1 MPNNDEVNAIL
12 EQLRARTEQ
21 RLSSDAPAAPKAA
34 PAVSTANSAE
44 ELLQQLRAR
53 TEKTEAAPAAPA
65 VQPELPAPVH
75 EAAETPAATIT
86 VEEEKPAAK
95 PEPVQPAEAPAAEE
109 AAPAQPENSLPE
121 PGIFAGIDTADDLV
135 EDEATIRAREKAE
148 RQRLRESRKALLN
161 KQRGGEQRG
170 FFKTVGQIL
179 LFLVLV
185 VAVILAVLYLL
196 QTLAGI
202 EVIDVESIFD
212 ATIGALLS
220 ALRLALKLL

>member
-21 RLSSDAPAAPKAA
+21 RLSGDAPAAPKAA

-53 TEKTEAAPAAPA
+53 TKKAEDAAAPA
-65 VQPELPAPVH
+65 VQPEAPAPAH

-95 PEPVQPAEAPAAEE
+95 PEPVQPAEAPATEE

-121 PGIFAGIDTADDLV
+121 PGIFAGIDTAEDLV

-170 FFKTVGQIL
+170 FIKTIGQIL
-179 LFLVLV
+179 LFL
-185 VAVILAVLYLL
+185 
-196 QTLAGI
+196 
-202 EVIDVESIFD
+202 
-212 ATIGALLS
+212 
-220 ALRLALKLL
+220 

>member
-12 EQLRARTEQ
+12 QQLRARTEQ

-44 ELLQQLRAR
+44 ELLQQLRAH
-53 TEKTEAAPAAPA
+53 TEKAEAAAAPA
-65 VQPELPAPVH
+65 VQSELPAPVH

-86 VEEEKPAAK
+86 VKEEKPAAK

-121 PGIFAGIDTADDLV
+121 PGIFAGIDTAEELV

-161 KQRGGEQRG
+161 KQRGGEKSG

-179 LFLVLV
+179 LFFVLV

-196 QTLAGI
+196 QALAGI

-212 ATIGALLS
+212 STIGALLS
-220 ALRLALKLL
+220 AERLALKLP

>member
-53 TEKTEAAPAAPA
+53 TEKTEAAAAPA
-65 VQPELPAPVH
+65 VQPELPAPAH

-121 PGIFAGIDTADDLV
+121 PGIFAGIDTAEDLV

-220 ALRLALKLL
+220 AVRLALKLL